1 MRVYN
6 IYIIY
11 NISTTTIEI
20 KKIDESFSNFAD
32 TPLIILNKFNIHISF
47 IEDCED
53 VSVRMMLSLPTV
65 DQSLEDE

>member
-11 NISTTTIEI
+11 NISTTTIA
-20 KKIDESFSNFAD
+20 KIDESFSNFAD

-47 IEDCED
+47 IEDCKD
-53 VSVRMMLSLPTV
+53 VSVRMMLLLPTV